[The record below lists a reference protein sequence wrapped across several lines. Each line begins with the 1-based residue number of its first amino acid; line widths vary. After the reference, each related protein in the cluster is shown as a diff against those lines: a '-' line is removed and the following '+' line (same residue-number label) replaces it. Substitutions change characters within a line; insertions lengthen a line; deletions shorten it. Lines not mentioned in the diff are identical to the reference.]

1 MQAVVTKGSLWL
13 PLVLSIAVAGCASA
27 TDDST
32 QQELAQLRKDVDAL
46 NLSAHR
52 TRGESETLLSQMDRR
67 SREQA
72 AESTRQTNAI
82 NARIEALST
91 DLNRLSARVD
101 ELNQRLDNLSR
112 SGGTTPG
119 GSGSLSSGG
128 PSSGGSSSGG
138 LSSGGLSSGGLSSGG
153 LSSGDPSSGGLSSGG
168 LSSGGLSS
176 GGPSGSGSSG
186 GSGSSTSGGSSARTT
201 PLPAPTPGPP
211 RSSNEPGA
219 EESYKAAY
227 SDFTKGNYTLAV
239 AEFREFVR
247 RYPDSPKVDSAQY
260 WIGECYF
267 NMGRAAASAGQPERS
282 REALERSVQEF
293 RKVFVNYPNGSQ
305 VPTALYKEALALV
318 ELKQPK
324 VAQARLQYI
333 VDNFPQSEE
342 APLARERL
350 KNLGE

>member
-13 PLVLSIAVAGCASA
+13 PLVLSIAVAGCAST
-27 TDDST
+27 TDDSVH
-32 QQELAQLRKDVDAL
+32 QELAQLRKDVDAL

-52 TRGESETLLSQMDRR
+52 TRGESQTVLSQMDRR

-72 AESTRQTNAI
+72 AESTRQTNAM

-91 DLNRLSARVD
+91 ELTRLSARVD
-101 ELNQRLDNLSR
+101 ELNQRLDNLNR
-112 SGGTTPG
+112 SGATTPG
-119 GSGSLSSGG
+119 GSGSPSSGG
-128 PSSGGSSSGG
+128 PSSGGPSSGG
-138 LSSGGLSSGGLSSGG
+138 PSSGGRSSGSLSSGSPSSGGPSSGG
-153 LSSGDPSSGGLSSGG
+153 PRNGGPSSGSPSSGGLSSGG
-168 LSSGGLSS
+168 A
-176 GGPSGSGSSG
+176 SG
-186 GSGSSTSGGSSARTT
+186 GSGSSTSAGSSARTT
-201 PLPAPTPGPP
+201 PVPAPTPGPP

-219 EESYKAAY
+219 EESFKAAY

>member
-13 PLVLSIAVAGCASA
+13 PLVLSIAVAGCAST
-27 TDDST
+27 TDDSVH
-32 QQELAQLRKDVDAL
+32 QELAQLRKDVDAL

-52 TRGESETLLSQMDRR
+52 TRGESQTVLSQMDRR

-72 AESTRQTNAI
+72 AESTRQTNAM

-91 DLNRLSARVD
+91 ELTRLSARVD
-101 ELNQRLDNLSR
+101 ELNQRLDNLNR
-112 SGGTTPG
+112 SGATTPG
-119 GSGSLSSGG
+119 GSGSPSSGGPSSGGPSSGSLSSGG
-128 PSSGGSSSGG
+128 PSSGS
-138 LSSGGLSSGGLSSGG
+138 
-153 LSSGDPSSGGLSSGG
+153 PSSGGM
-168 LSSGGLSS
+168 SS
-176 GGPSGSGSSG
+176 GGPSG
-186 GSGSSTSGGSSARTT
+186 GSGSSTSAGSSARTT
-201 PLPAPTPGPP
+201 PVPAPTPGPP

-219 EESYKAAY
+219 EESFKAAY

-247 RYPDSPKVDSAQY
+247 RYPDSPNVDSAQY

-350 KNLGE
+350 KSLGE

>member
-72 AESTRQTNAI
+72 AESTRQTNAM

-128 PSSGGSSSGG
+128 PSSGGSSSG
-138 LSSGGLSSGGLSSGG
+138 
-153 LSSGDPSSGGLSSGG
+153 
-168 LSSGGLSS
+168 SGGLSS

-350 KNLGE
+350 KSLGE

>member
-1 MQAVVTKGSLWL
+1 MQAVVIKGSLWL
-13 PLVLSIAVAGCASA
+13 PLILSIAVAGCASA

-32 QQELAQLRKDVDAL
+32 QQGLAQLRKDVDAL

-72 AESTRQTNAI
+72 AESTRQTNAM

-128 PSSGGSSSGG
+128 P
-138 LSSGGLSSGGLSSGG
+138 
-153 LSSGDPSSGGLSSGG
+153 SSGG

-333 VDNFPQSEE
+333 VDNF
-342 APLARERL
+342 
-350 KNLGE
+350 

>member
-1 MQAVVTKGSLWL
+1 MQAEVTKGSLWL
-13 PLVLSIAVAGCASA
+13 PFVLCIVLSGCASA
-27 TDDST
+27 TDDSV
-32 QQELAQLRKDVDAL
+32 QQELARLRKDVDAL
-46 NLSAHR
+46 NLGAHR
-52 TRGESETLLSQMDRR
+52 TRGESETVLGQMDRR

-72 AESTRQTNAI
+72 AESTRQTAAMNS
-82 NARIEALST
+82 RIEALSAELT
-91 DLNRLSARVD
+91 RLSARVD

-112 SGGTTPG
+112 SGGSSP
-119 GSGSLSSGG
+119 SGSS
-128 PSSGGSSSGG
+128 
-138 LSSGGLSSGGLSSGG
+138 
-153 LSSGDPSSGGLSSGG
+153 
-168 LSSGGLSS
+168 
-176 GGPSGSGSSG
+176 SGSGSSG
-186 GSGSSTSGGSSARTT
+186 RSTPVPT
-201 PLPAPTPGPP
+201 PTPGAP

-247 RYPDSPKVDSAQY
+247 RYPDSPKADSAQY

-267 NMGRAAASAGQPERS
+267 NMGRAAASSGQPERS

-350 KNLGE
+350 KSLGD

>member
-72 AESTRQTNAI
+72 AESTRQTNAM

-128 PSSGGSSSGG
+128 GPSSGSSSGG
-138 LSSGGLSSGGLSSGG
+138 LSGSSL
-153 LSSGDPSSGGLSSGG
+153 
-168 LSSGGLSS
+168 
-176 GGPSGSGSSG
+176 SG
-186 GSGSSTSGGSSARTT
+186 GSGSSTSGGSSARTA

-350 KNLGE
+350 KSLGD

>member
-119 GSGSLSSGG
+119 GSGGPGSGG
-128 PSSGGSSSGG
+128 PGSGGSSSGG
-138 LSSGGLSSGGLSSGG
+138 
-153 LSSGDPSSGGLSSGG
+153 P
-168 LSSGGLSS
+168 SS
-176 GGPSGSGSSG
+176 GGPSGSGSNG

>member
-52 TRGESETLLSQMDRR
+52 TRGESETLLTQMDRR

-72 AESTRQTNAI
+72 AESTRQTNAM

-128 PSSGGSSSGG
+128 PSSGG
-138 LSSGGLSSGGLSSGG
+138 
-153 LSSGDPSSGGLSSGG
+153 P
-168 LSSGGLSS
+168 SSGGLSS

>member
-1 MQAVVTKGSLWL
+1 MQAVVIKGSLWL
-13 PLVLSIAVAGCASA
+13 PLILSIAVAGCASA

-52 TRGESETLLSQMDRR
+52 TRGESETVLGQMDRR
-67 SREQA
+67 SREQT
-72 AESTRQTNAI
+72 AENTRQTAAMNS
-82 NARIEALST
+82 RIEALSAELT
-91 DLNRLSARVD
+91 RLSARVD

-112 SGGTTPG
+112 SGGSSPA
-119 GSGSLSSGG
+119 GSGN
-128 PSSGGSSSGG
+128 
-138 LSSGGLSSGGLSSGG
+138 
-153 LSSGDPSSGGLSSGG
+153 
-168 LSSGGLSS
+168 
-176 GGPSGSGSSG
+176 SG
-186 GSGSSTSGGSSARTT
+186 GSGSSGRST
-201 PLPAPTPGPP
+201 PVPTPTPGAP

-227 SDFTKGNYTLAV
+227 SDFTKGNYSLAV

-247 RYPDSPKVDSAQY
+247 RFPDSPKVDSAQY

-267 NMGRAAASAGQPERS
+267 NMGRAAASAGQAERS

-350 KNLGE
+350 KSLGE

>member
-72 AESTRQTNAI
+72 AESTRQTNAM

-101 ELNQRLDNLSR
+101 ELDQRLDNLSR

-138 LSSGGLSSGGLSSGG
+138 GGLSSGG
-153 LSSGDPSSGGLSSGG
+153 P
-168 LSSGGLSS
+168 SSGGLSS

>member
-1 MQAVVTKGSLWL
+1 MQAVVIKGSLWL
-13 PLVLSIAVAGCASA
+13 PLILSIAVAGCASA

-32 QQELAQLRKDVDAL
+32 QQGLAQLRKDVDAL

-72 AESTRQTNAI
+72 AESTRQTNAM

-153 LSSGDPSSGGLSSGG
+153 PGSGGS
-168 LSSGGLSS
+168 SSGGLSS